1 MGQNTVS
8 MKKAVADSMADDRPG
23 SAIGKAFKLL
33 EVLIAAEGSVALHAL
48 AERTG
53 IPKPSAHRMLLQL
66 EETGV
71 VKRDL
76 TGKRFVIGDT
86 FADLAVKTVSSLT
99 RTGAVRD
106 IVAGLVERIGET
118 CNLGILD
125 GHQILYLE
133 RVECDQPLR
142 VHLTAGSRVPLHA
155 TAIGKMVLAF
165 APADKR
171 RRLLDAAPMPR
182 LTERT
187 LDREG
192 ILAQL
197 PEIRATGVS
206 INREESVIG
215 LVGLGVPVFDGKGH
229 FVAGLALHAPVSRFN
244 DAAVNS
250 AVPILKEG
258 AKEIAATLPH
268 APDL

>member
-8 MKKAVADSMADDRPG
+8 IKKAAIDSAADDRPG
-23 SAIGKAFKLL
+23 SAIGKAFKILD
-33 EVLIAAEGSVALHAL
+33 VLVDAEGTLALHEL

-66 EETGV
+66 EENGI

-76 TGKRFVIGDT
+76 TGKRFIIGDT
-86 FADLAVKTVSSLT
+86 FANLAMNTVSALT
-99 RTGAVRD
+99 RAGTVRD
-106 IVAGLVERIGET
+106 IIAGLVERIGET

-125 GHQILYLE
+125 GHKILYLE

-155 TAIGKMVLAF
+155 TAIGKLVLAF
-165 APADKR
+165 APAEKR
-171 RRLLDAAPMPR
+171 RRLLDAAPMPS
-182 LTERT
+182 LTEHT

-197 PEIRATGVS
+197 PVIRATGVS
-206 INREESVIG
+206 INWEESVIG
-215 LVGLGVPVFDGKGH
+215 LVGLGVPVFDAKGS

-244 DAAVNS
+244 EAAVDS
-250 AVPILKEG
+250 AVPILQEG
-258 AKEIAATLPH
+258 AREIAATLPH
-268 APDL
+268 TPDL